1 MSQKLSAAIA
11 VIGID
16 IGKNSFH
23 LVGRD
28 PRGAIV
34 LGSHRRGGP
43 TPDHEVCRHQDRR
56 LVRPS
61 GTGPRPRSIGRSA
74 TTSSIRSVRSCWSG
88 ASPCGKVCIPL
99 RSELPGILVTRIDVL
114 LPRMLRIIEDLAG
127 DWRRLDARIEGLS
140 SKARQSLPARSGR
153 FIMEFALS
161 APDAP
166 ERVRAIADPCLALIL
181 SDINMLGTSGLEML
195 PTIRAERPDVPITM
209 INACDERTRDGARQ
223 NQAQSVC

>member
-1 MSQKLSAAIA
+1 
-11 VIGID
+11 
-16 IGKNSFH
+16 
-23 LVGRD
+23 
-28 PRGAIV
+28 
-34 LGSHRRGGP
+34 
-43 TPDHEVCRHQDRR
+43 
-56 LVRPS
+56 
-61 GTGPRPRSIGRSA
+61 
-74 TTSSIRSVRSCWSG
+74 
-88 ASPCGKVCIPL
+88 
-99 RSELPGILVTRIDVL
+99 
-114 LPRMLRIIEDLAG
+114 MLRIIEDLAG